1 MARKVK
7 FKAAGKLDAWRRENA
22 HRFGGSGG
30 GRSSGNK
37 RRGGR
42 AKGGIPGG
50 S

>member
-22 HRFGGSGG
+22 HRFGGSSSG

-37 RRGGR
+37 RRSGKAG
-42 AKGGIPGG
+42 GG